1 MTDPDLRTLLL
12 WEAKRIPREYRARAS
27 REAIADA
34 ALSMACGMLEGLLDP
49 DPVLAGLAA
58 RMYRARL
65 EKLYIE
71 QAKEV
76 IDG

>member
-1 MTDPDLRTLLL
+1 MTDPRTLL
-12 WEAKRIPREYRARAS
+12 IRAA
-27 REAIADA
+27 EAIPQEFHAHATRELVLDA

-49 DPVLAGLAA
+49 DPVLARLAA